1 MIILIPI
8 KVKILKF
15 YLKLLVRYR
24 NINTNDTRKQSSRKH
39 GHMSQGTLEILR
51 IFLFLQCISYY
62 KCQKCP
68 DTK

>member
-39 GHMSQGTLEILR
+39 GHMSQGTLGKLSNR
-51 IFLFLQCISYY
+51 KS
-62 KCQKCP
+62 K
-68 DTK
+68 